1 MHKYSVALLVRPLA
15 DADPF
20 LGDALPEL
28 ELPPRFLMRPIARPI
43 VLLLHRANAIAL
55 SIMVIVRSSGA
66 RSSGR
71 GSGVAG
77 RMADVRPSV
86 RTYVRTHVRSAVSR
100 PSSTSAERRWEV
112 EA

>member
-1 MHKYSVALLVRPLA
+1 MYSVALLVCPLA

-66 RSSGR
+66 RSSGWA
-71 GSGVAG
+71 VAG
-77 RMADVRPSV
+77 WPTSVRPYV
-86 RTYVRTHVRSAVSR
+86 RTYMYDLRAVSR